1 MNLRSQATS
10 NVLITSR
17 CRLLDVVGSF
27 PSAGLGTLA
36 GTTTVESTSWRAGV
50 AMGTATWSADNV
62 VWNVSMDT
70 TAATPAFID
79 GMIHRFMHF

>member
-1 MNLRSQATS
+1 VQVTGRRGELPS
-10 NVLITSR
+10 
-17 CRLLDVVGSF
+17 VG
-27 PSAGLGTLA
+27 LETLA
-36 GTTTVESTSWRAGV
+36 ATTIVESTSWRAGV

-70 TAATPAFID
+70 TATTPAFND